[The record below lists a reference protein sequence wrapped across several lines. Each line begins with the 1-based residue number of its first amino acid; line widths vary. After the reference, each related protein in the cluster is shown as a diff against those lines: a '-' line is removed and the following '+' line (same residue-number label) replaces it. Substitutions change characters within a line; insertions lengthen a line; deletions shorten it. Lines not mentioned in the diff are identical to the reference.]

1 MKLNK
6 ICPDCGAEYVPNIE
20 KCSDCGTA
28 LLFPSELGKAQEEK
42 ERLMEKAVEKE
53 AVVREGDLD
62 WLSELRTVLIDAG
75 IPSTVHCDPGC
86 KKGCH
91 GDQCRLV
98 VSPEDL
104 ERAQA
109 SIEDYFMEIN
119 PELRASNE
127 LIREGKCPA
136 CGHTVGQND
145 RECPDCGLP
154 LIIDEEE
161 EE

>member
-6 ICPDCGAEYVPNIE
+6 ICPDCGAEYLPQIE

-86 KKGCH
+86 KKDCH

-109 SIEDYFMEIN
+109 SIEEYFMEIN

-136 CGHTVGQND
+136 CGHPVGQND